1 MEDLK
6 DPIFDSVEL
15 EVEHLGII
23 DDIIKMQRQNSNFD
37 AQTVITK
44 EDRDII
50 LKRALGTYKFL
61 NETTVH
67 LNGKVLIEYRSGLHK
82 IVKEVIL

>member
-6 DPIFDSVEL
+6 DSMFDSVEL
-15 EVEHLGII
+15 EGEHISII
-23 DDIIKMQRQNSNFD
+23 DDIIKIQRQNGNFD

-50 LKRALGTYKFL
+50 LKRALSTYKFL
-61 NETTVH
+61 NKTIFTSK
-67 LNGKVLIEYRSGLHK
+67 GKVLIEYRSGLYK
-82 IVKEVIL
+82 IVEQVIL